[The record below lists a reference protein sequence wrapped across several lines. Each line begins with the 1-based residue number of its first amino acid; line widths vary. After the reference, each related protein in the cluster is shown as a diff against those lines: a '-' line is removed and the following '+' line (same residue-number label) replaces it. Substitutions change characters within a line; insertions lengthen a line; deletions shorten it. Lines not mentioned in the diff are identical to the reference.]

1 MMGTLFLSGS
11 MDCFYCEMLTFGI
24 NSSFISSSLFFTL
37 EEVENYKLS
46 EDKNVEAITPDAF

>member
-1 MMGTLFLSGS
+1 
-11 MDCFYCEMLTFGI
+11 MLTFGI
-24 NSSFISSSLFFTL
+24 NSSFINSSLFFTL